1 MVENEK
7 KNEIKVNI
15 ILQIF
20 YDTKN
25 VNYLFL
31 LQINHLSKNILNK

>member
-7 KNEIKVNI
+7 KNEIKDES

-20 YDTKN
+20 YNTKN

>member
-25 VNYLFL
+25 INYLFL
-31 LQINHLSKNILNK
+31 LL

>member
-7 KNEIKVNI
+7 KNEIKDES

-20 YDTKN
+20 YNTKN

-31 LQINHLSKNILNK
+31 LLWN

>member
-7 KNEIKVNI
+7 KNEIKDES

-25 VNYLFL
+25 IIYLFL
-31 LQINHLSKNILNK
+31 LLWNQSS